1 VLDSL
6 NFTTLVV
13 NRRLFVLKSRSR
25 LIGYTHVLVVL
36 RGHVSGSI
44 GGSGGLRTLEKAI
57 RVVDGE
63 PTSCELIQLLALGRV
78 RFRGLAVLA

>member
-1 VLDSL
+1 MLDSL

-13 NRRLFVLKSRSR
+13 NRRLFVLKRLR

-44 GGSGGLRTLEKAI
+44 GGSGGLRTLEKQAI

-63 PTSCELIQLLALGRV
+63 PTSCELVQLLALGRV

>member
-1 VLDSL
+1 MLDSL

-13 NRRLFVLKSRSR
+13 NRRLFVLKR
-25 LIGYTHVLVVL
+25 LRLVGYTHVLVVL

-44 GGSGGLRTLEKAI
+44 GGSGGLRTLEEAV
-57 RVVDGE
+57 RVVDCE
-63 PTSCELIQLLALGRV
+63 PTSCELVQLLALGRV